1 MKRGEIKMADIKE
14 IEFQQGTPTM
24 ILLPARQYKFKV
36 SKKEYKITIPR
47 KGLYSDLD
55 SKFFSEKDGEF
66 MLLNSKNNILY
77 LPAISKV
84 LLATG
89 KYPDLETHQFFAPI
103 ALVFKSDS
111 VEIIGQIGEMF
122 QGE

>member
-1 MKRGEIKMADIKE
+1 MADIKE
-14 IEFQQGTPTM
+14 DEFQYGTPTM

-36 SKKEYKITIPR
+36 SKKEHKIVIPR
-47 KGLYSDLD
+47 KGLYNDLD

-66 MLLNSKNNILY
+66 MLLNNKSNILY

-89 KYPDLETHQFFAPI
+89 KYPDLETHQFFAPV
-103 ALVFKSDS
+103 ALVFKKDE
-111 VEIIGQIGEMF
+111 VEIIGQIGEMS
-122 QGE
+122 QGD